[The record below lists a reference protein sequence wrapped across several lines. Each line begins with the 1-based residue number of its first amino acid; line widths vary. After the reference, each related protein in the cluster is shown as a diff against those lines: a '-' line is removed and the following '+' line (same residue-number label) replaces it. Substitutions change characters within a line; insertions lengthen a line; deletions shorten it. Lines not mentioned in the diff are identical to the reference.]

1 MNKISKKFLSVIGTI
16 TLLLFVIIPFIPFG
30 KVHAAPEISDDTS
43 TYHGNSTAT
52 LNYSINGVIE
62 YTSGGGY
69 DHGISFRINGLK
81 YKANESKMQY
91 TEEPAVER
99 DYQGNPIMGD
109 NNQPIPILDPE
120 TGHQITEKTALTIV
134 GDTISYD
141 ATGDTVD
148 FVFTM
153 APGTLM
159 TGLTINGTEIT
170 NLPKTAEELE
180 ACYFDHTLEIP
191 VNGIEKASTYDIQI
205 EARYPNSDEEFMSG
219 FLWDYNPE
227 GYTGPDDKILHGT
240 LTFVKAEYGG
250 HTYTTPEQVNAL
262 GGVYIWRD
270 ALRKDSYTYVR
281 EGCGEAQFPKGT
293 ILTVKIIPDSGY
305 QLVNFGLNGTPFE
318 PQEEIGTYTFEVK
331 SGPFHLQAEIAAV
344 DDKVNAI
351 SEKVSAGEITIGDE
365 DSMSVGTARLDVKDV
380 ELDDEKISNFE
391 EAAEGYNVD
400 SYLDISLYNTVY
412 KASEEQSWDTKVDEL
427 NNDAEIVLQLEDNVN
442 GQDIVVVHETHDG
455 KYEIIETEY
464 IEDQNAIVFKTD
476 SFSNYAIATKG
487 EVTTRKHKVEFDT
500 NGGSEVK
507 SVEVEDGSI
516 LERPTE
522 PTKDGYTFG
531 GWYVEP
537 ELNYSYDFEAEVDRD
552 FTLYARWINNDD
564 LKDYTVTDENGNSI
578 SFTDEEGHNYKLTM
592 FDILSLSKE
601 EIMAQDPSINEEFY
615 DEMMKLLNNI
625 AEPYGILLKLYE
637 IEVYEDNSVTGDTTS
652 LHEGPFKV
660 KIKITDDIKNYN
672 TFKLLY
678 LKNDFTV
685 GEVNNL
691 TVDGDYLVGTIP
703 HLSTYMLTGSNV
715 TSPKTYDGIIKS
727 IVLLGISIVGLTLV
741 GLYTKKR
748 LN

>member
-1 MNKISKKFLSVIGTI
+1 MKEKSKKILSVFGII
-16 TLLLFVIIPFIPFG
+16 ALLLLVILPFIPFG
-30 KVHAAPEISDDTS
+30 KAKANGGNTDD
-43 TYHGNSTAT
+43 YQGNSSAT

-62 YTSGGGY
+62 YTDGGGY
-69 DHGISFRINGLK
+69 DHGITFRINGIR
-81 YKANESKMQY
+81 YRADQSKMLY

-120 TGHQITEKTALTIV
+120 TGQQITEKTALTIV
-134 GDTISYD
+134 GDTINYD

-148 FVFTM
+148 FVFSM
-153 APGTLM
+153 APGTFM
-159 TGLTINGTEIT
+159 SGLTINGTQIT
-170 NLPKTAEELE
+170 NLPDSAEELE
-180 ACYFDHTLEIP
+180 ACYVDHTLEIP
-191 VNGIEKASTYDIQI
+191 VNGITKASHYDIEI
-205 EARYPNSDEEFMSG
+205 EARYPNSDEEFMSN

-270 ALRKDSYTYVR
+270 AERKDSYTDDR
-281 EGCGEAQFPKGT
+281 EGVGEAQFPKGT
-293 ILTVKIIPDSGY
+293 MLTVKIIPDSGY

-380 ELDDEKISNFE
+380 ELDDEQISNFE

-412 KASEEQSWDTKVDEL
+412 KGSAEQSWDTKVDEL
-427 NNDAEIVLQLEDNVN
+427 DNDAEIVLQLEDNVN

-464 IEDQNAIVFKTD
+464 IEDQNAIVFNTD

-487 EVTTRKHKVEFDT
+487 DVIARKHKVEFDT

-507 SVEVEDGSI
+507 SVEVEDGKE
-516 LERPTE
+516 LERPTA

-531 GWYVEP
+531 GWYIEP
-537 ELNYSYDFEAEVDRD
+537 ELNYSYNFESLVDRD
-552 FTLYARWINNDD
+552 LTLYARWINNDD

-578 SFTDEEGHNYKLTM
+578 SFTDEKGHDYKLTM

-601 EIMAQDPSINEEFY
+601 EIMAMDETLTEETY
-615 DEMMKLLNNI
+615 NEMMALLNEI
-625 AEPYGILLKLYE
+625 AKPYGTLLKLYE

-660 KIKITDDIKNYN
+660 KIRITDDMKNYN

-691 TVDGDYLVGTIP
+691 TVEGDYLVGTIP

-727 IVLLGISIVGLTLV
+727 MVLLGISIVGLTLV
-741 GLYTKKR
+741 GLYMKKIK
-748 LN
+748 N

>member
-1 MNKISKKFLSVIGTI
+1 MKEKSKKILSVFGTI
-16 TLLLFVIIPFIPFG
+16 ALLLLVILPFIPFG
-30 KVHAAPEISDDTS
+30 KAKANGGNTDD
-43 TYHGNSTAT
+43 YQGNSSAT
-52 LNYSINGVIE
+52 LNYSINGAIE
-62 YTSGGGY
+62 YTDGGGY
-69 DHGISFRINGLK
+69 DHGITFRINGIR
-81 YKANESKMQY
+81 YRADQSKMQY

-120 TGHQITEKTALTIV
+120 TGQQITERTALTIV
-134 GDTISYD
+134 GDTINYD

-148 FVFTM
+148 FVFSM
-153 APGTLM
+153 APGTFM
-159 TGLTINGTEIT
+159 SGLTINGTPIT
-170 NLPKTAEELE
+170 DLPDSAEELE
-180 ACYFDHTLEIP
+180 ACYVDHTLEIP
-191 VNGIEKASTYDIQI
+191 VNGITKASHYDIEI
-205 EARYPNSDEEFMSG
+205 EARYPNSDEEFMSN

-240 LTFVKAEYGG
+240 LTFVKAEYDG

-270 ALRKDSYTYVR
+270 AERKDSYTDDR
-281 EGCGEAQFPKGT
+281 EGVGEAQFPKGT
-293 ILTVKIIPDSGY
+293 MLTVKIIPDSGY

-380 ELDDEKISNFE
+380 ELSDEQISNFE

-412 KASEEQSWDTKVDEL
+412 KGSEEQSWDTKVDEL
-427 NNDAEIVLQLEDNVN
+427 DNDAEIVLQLEDNVN

-464 IEDQNAIVFKTD
+464 IEDQNAIVFNTD

-487 EVTTRKHKVEFDT
+487 EVIARKHKVEFDT

-507 SVEVEDGSI
+507 SVEVEDGKE
-516 LERPTE
+516 LERPTA

-531 GWYVEP
+531 GWYIEP
-537 ELNYSYDFEAEVDRD
+537 ELNYSYDFESLVDRD
-552 FTLYARWINNDD
+552 LTLYARWINNDD

-578 SFTDEEGHNYKLTM
+578 SFTDEKGHDYKLTM

-601 EIMAQDPSINEEFY
+601 EIMAQDPSITEEFY
-615 DEMMKLLNNI
+615 NEMMALLDEI
-625 AEPYGILLKLYE
+625 AKPYGTLLKLYE

-660 KIKITDDIKNYN
+660 KIKITDDMKNYN

-741 GLYTKKR
+741 GLYAKKK

>member
-1 MNKISKKFLSVIGTI
+1 MNKISKKFLSVVGTI

-30 KVHAAPEISDDTS
+30 KVHAVPEISDDTS
-43 TYHGNSTAT
+43 TYHGNSTAS
-52 LNYSINGVIE
+52 LNYKINGSIE

-120 TGHQITEKTALTIV
+120 TGQQITEKTALTIT

-148 FVFTM
+148 FVFSM

-180 ACYFDHTLEIP
+180 DCYVDHTLEIP
-191 VNGIEKASTYDIQI
+191 VNGITKASHYDIAI
-205 EARYPNSDEEFMSG
+205 EARYPNSDEEFMSN

-240 LTFVKAEYGG
+240 LTFVKAEYNG

-270 ALRKDSYTYVR
+270 APRKDSYTDDR

-293 ILTVKIIPDSGY
+293 MLTVKIIPDSGY

-331 SGPFHLQAEIAAV
+331 SGPFHLQAEIAKV
-344 DDKVNAI
+344 DDKVNTRSSKVTAGAI
-351 SEKVSAGEITIGDE
+351 TLGNER
-365 DSMSVGTARLDVKDV
+365 SMSIGTARLDVKDV
-380 ELDDEKISNFE
+380 ELSNEQISNFE
-391 EAAEGYNVD
+391 KAADGYEVKN
-400 SYLDISLYNTVY
+400 YLDMSLFNTVY
-412 KASEEQSWDTKVDEL
+412 KGSETQSWDTKVEEL
-427 NNDAEIVLQLEDNVN
+427 DNKAEISLQLDDNVN
-442 GQDIVVVHETHDG
+442 GQDVVVVHETHDG

-464 IEDQNAIVFKTD
+464 IENQNAIVFNTD

-487 EVTTRKHKVEFDT
+487 EVIARKHKVEFDT

-507 SVEVEDGSI
+507 SVEVEDGKE
-516 LERPTE
+516 LERPAA

-531 GWYVEP
+531 GWYIEP
-537 ELNYSYDFEAEVDRD
+537 ELNYSYNFESLVDRD
-552 FTLYARWINNDD
+552 LTLYARWINNDD

-578 SFTDEEGHNYKLTM
+578 SFTDEKGHNYKLTM

-601 EIMAQDPSINEEFY
+601 EIMAMDETLTEETY
-615 DEMMKLLNNI
+615 NEMMALLNEI
-625 AEPYGILLKLYE
+625 AKPYGTLLKLYE
-637 IEVYEDNSVTGDTTS
+637 IEVYEDNNVTGDTTS

-660 KIKITDDIKNYN
+660 KIKITDDMKNYN

-741 GLYTKKR
+741 GLYMKKR
-748 LN
+748 IN

>member
-1 MNKISKKFLSVIGTI
+1 MKEKSKKILSVFGII
-16 TLLLFVIIPFIPFG
+16 ALLLLVILPFIPFG
-30 KVHAAPEISDDTS
+30 KAKANGGNTDD
-43 TYHGNSTAT
+43 YQGNSSAT
-52 LNYSINGVIE
+52 LNYSINGAIE
-62 YTSGGGY
+62 YTDGGGY
-69 DHGISFRINGLK
+69 DHGITFRINGIR
-81 YKANESKMQY
+81 YRADQSKMQY

-120 TGHQITEKTALTIV
+120 TGQQITEKTALTIV
-134 GDTISYD
+134 GDTINYD

-148 FVFTM
+148 FVFSM
-153 APGTLM
+153 APGTFM
-159 TGLTINGTEIT
+159 SGLTINGTQIT
-170 NLPKTAEELE
+170 NLPDSAEELE
-180 ACYFDHTLEIP
+180 ACYVDHTLEIP
-191 VNGIEKASTYDIQI
+191 VNGITKASHYDIAI
-205 EARYPNSDEEFMSG
+205 EARYPNSDEEFMSN

-270 ALRKDSYTYVR
+270 AERKDSYTDDR
-281 EGCGEAQFPKGT
+281 EGVGEAQFPKGT
-293 ILTVKIIPDSGY
+293 MLTVKIIPDSGY

-380 ELDDEKISNFE
+380 ELDDEQISNFE

-412 KASEEQSWDTKVDEL
+412 KGSEEQSWDTKVDEL
-427 NNDAEIVLQLEDNVN
+427 DNDAEIVLQLEDNVN

-464 IEDQNAIVFKTD
+464 IEDQNAIVFNTD

-487 EVTTRKHKVEFDT
+487 DVIARKHKVEFDT

-507 SVEVEDGSI
+507 SIEVEDGKE
-516 LERPTE
+516 LERPTA

-531 GWYVEP
+531 GWYIEP
-537 ELNYSYDFEAEVDRD
+537 ELNYSYNFESLVDRD
-552 FTLYARWINNDD
+552 LTLYARWINNDD

-578 SFTDEEGHNYKLTM
+578 SFTDEKGHDYKLTM

-601 EIMAQDPSINEEFY
+601 EIMAMDETLTDETYNEK
-615 DEMMKLLNNI
+615 MALLNEI
-625 AEPYGILLKLYE
+625 AKPYGTLLKLYE
-637 IEVYEDNSVTGDTTS
+637 IEVYEDNNVTGDTTS

-660 KIKITDDIKNYN
+660 KIKITDDMKNYN

-715 TSPKTYDGIIKS
+715 ASPKTYDGIIKS